1 MLQQPTSGGVA
12 PENFSEGAS
21 PEIILI
27 SEILIS
33 LGKVIRESRFAG
45 SRQRKIVGDRYF
57 VIRTY
62 KVGLKKLCLFAVT
75 IYASKD
81 MEDER

>member
-1 MLQQPTSGGVA
+1 M
-12 PENFSEGAS
+12 
-21 PEIILI
+21 
-27 SEILIS
+27 
-33 LGKVIRESRFAG
+33 RESIFAG
-45 SRQRKIVGDRYF
+45 SWLRKIVGERYF